1 MKTEIIDATEEII
14 EEESL
19 EDQLRFLLI
28 AKDET
33 LAEIYEFGDEEYLIE
48 KLRKI
53 REEIEKI
60 EKLISI

>member
-1 MKTEIIDATEEII
+1 MKTEITDIIEEII

-19 EDQLRFLLI
+19 EDQLRFLLV
-28 AKDET
+28 ARDET

-53 REEIEKI
+53 REEIEKM